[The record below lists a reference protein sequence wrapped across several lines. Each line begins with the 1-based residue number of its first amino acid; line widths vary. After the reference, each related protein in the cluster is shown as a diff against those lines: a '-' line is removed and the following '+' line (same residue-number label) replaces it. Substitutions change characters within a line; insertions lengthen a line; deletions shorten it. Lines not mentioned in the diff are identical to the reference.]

1 MRHLVVL
8 FIHFIATLAR
18 LLGPGGVRSLVAESL
33 LLKHQLLI
41 VNRSRQRTPNLR
53 SSDRI
58 LAGLMALLVRPT
70 RLLRPAIVLKPSTL
84 LAIHKAM
91 SKQKYRMLF
100 SSKRRRKPGPKGP
113 SAQLVHAVVE
123 MKRRNPNWGCP
134 RIAQQI
140 ALVFH
145 IQIDKDVVR
154 RILAHHYLPGKDSG
168 GPSWLTFLGHMR
180 DSLWS
185 MDLFRC
191 ESAMLRTHW
200 VLVVMDQYTRR
211 IIGFGVHA
219 GTVDGGALC
228 RMFNRAMRGQRRM
241 PNFLSSDNDPLYR
254 FHQWQANLRILDVTE
269 IKSVPYVP
277 LSHPFVERLIG
288 TVRREYLD
296 HILFWTAADLEN
308 GRANAESACVTTNRK
323 SPLVSMATSLSILI
337 SDTSG
342 CVIFRRLSIAPVSGQ
357 PWEDFQLNHLV
368 LAFLVAARFA
378 NPIVSLQPYQFARD
392 RQRRR
397 DFAVSD
403 SSADTSLVQLI
414 F

>member
-1 MRHLVVL
+1 MSNLVIL
-8 FIHFIATLAR
+8 CIHFIATPAR

-33 LLKHQLLI
+33 ILKKHQLLI
-41 VNRSRQRTPNLR
+41 VKRSRQRSPNLCT
-53 SSDRI
+53 SDRI

-70 RLLRPAIVLKPSTL
+70 RLLRSAIVLKPSTL
-84 LAIHKAM
+84 LGLHKAL

-100 SSKRRRKPGPKGP
+100 SSNRRRKPGPKGP

-123 MKRRNPNWGCP
+123 MKQRNPNWGCP

-140 ALVFH
+140 AVVFH
-145 IQIDKDVVR
+145 IPIDKDVVR
-154 RILAHHYLPGKDSG
+154 RILAHHYPPGQNSG

-191 ESAMLRTHW
+191 ESASLRTHW

-219 GTVDGGALC
+219 GTVDGVALC
-228 RMFNRAMRGQRRM
+228 RMFHRAIRGQRRM

-308 GRANAESACVTTNRK
+308 KLLDFRTYFNNHRTHTSIEGRTPNLPASQ
-323 SPLVSMATSLSILI
+323 P
-337 SDTSG
+337 
-342 CVIFRRLSIAPVSGQ
+342 IARPG
-357 PWEDFQLNHLV
+357 
-368 LAFLVAARFA
+368 
-378 NPIVSLQPYQFARD
+378 
-392 RQRRR
+392 
-397 DFAVSD
+397 
-403 SSADTSLVQLI
+403 
-414 F
+414 